1 MFRLIPAMR
10 KSELPNWGRKPE
22 IIRFR
27 FSFHFS
33 QSAGRKG
40 RRRKKEKRK
49 KDKKIEEA
57 PHLLYFVAPA
67 SPKMTLSNFQT
78 PDIRSAASATS
89 AASAGWAAWAAGTAG
104 TAAATTSPGEAA
116 GWRPETPSLS
126 PRNIVH
132 RADKISKK
140 IPYHNFNTLIL
151 LSAPKWSAHVCIYNF
166 IYSIFFLL
174 HFIHFLWRMV
184 NVERAWMEVKRPF
197 RSDFT
202 TWILRKCFPLLFGCF
217 HFQINITRI
226 QKKCKKTRLGRT
238 TTERRWLNNNKCR
251 EFSLENP
258 RTIKW
263 WSPAGFYWTTRA
275 DGGKRKTR
283 QIPADYFLLITV
295 VCVSNHFWNSWL
307 KFSALILPPVSETSA
322 VKFRD
327 AASVAGTYT
336 FKSGQ
341 KIVNFKLGYFFELK
355 EMGSIE
361 PSARWTNFL
370 SISSNFLWWSWNG
383 FKRFA
388 ISSWVI
394 FLNWNK

>member
-10 KSELPNWGRKPE
+10 KSELPNRGRKPE

-49 KDKKIEEA
+49 KNKKIEEA

-89 AASAGWAAWAAGTAG
+89 AASAGWAAWAAGTA
-104 TAAATTSPGEAA
+104 AAATWPGEAA

-151 LSAPKWSAHVCIYNF
+151 LSAPKWSVHVCIYNF
-166 IYSIFFLL
+166 IYSIFFFASFYSFSLENGQCGAS
-174 HFIHFLWRMV
+174 V
-184 NVERAWMEVKRPF
+184 NGGQTSISVRFYDMDIEEMFPSPF
-197 RSDFT
+197 RVFS
-202 TWILRKCFPLLFGCF
+202 LPNKYYP
-217 HFQINITRI
+217 NS
-226 QKKCKKTRLGRT
+226 KKCKKTRLGRT

-370 SISSNFLWWSWNG
+370 SISPNFLWWSWNG